1 MLSVANHLT
10 INRIQGQ
17 LIKVVITGA
26 GGFVGQNLVTTLRRN
41 EAIELL
47 PITRASSAA
56 DLDAALAQADFVIHL
71 AGVNRP
77 ETEDEFATGNTDFTR
92 VVCAGLIKH
101 GRKVPLIISSSTQA
115 AADNPYGLSKRGAEE
130 AVVDYAEQHGGTALI
145 YRLTN
150 VFGKWCRPNYNSGVA
165 TFCHNIARG
174 LPIQISD
181 RANPVQLVHVD
192 DVIAAFA
199 EDLATEH
206 QPGIVQREAGPEYS
220 LTLGELVDQIES
232 FRAMRESLVLPDL
245 APGFVQK
252 LYSTYLSYLEED
264 QFAYGLTKHTDPRG
278 SLAEFIKSSHFGQ
291 LFISRTKPGIT
302 RGDHYHH
309 VKTEKFFVVD
319 GQALVQFRDI
329 RGERKVIEYRV
340 DGEEMRVVDIPPGYT
355 HSIQNIGEGM
365 LITVFWASEIFE
377 QDRPDTYAMPVV
389 IND

>member
-1 MLSVANHLT
+1 M
-10 INRIQGQ
+10 
-17 LIKVVITGA
+17 KVVITGA
-26 GGFVGQNLVTTLRRN
+26 GGFLGQNLVTTLQRN

-47 PITRASSAA
+47 PITRASSSA

-77 ETEDEFATGNTDFTR
+77 KTEDEFATGNTSFTR
-92 VVCAGLIKH
+92 EVCDGLIKH
-101 GRKVPLIISSSTQA
+101 SRKVPLIISSSTQA
-115 AADNPYGLSKRGAEE
+115 AAENPYGLSKRGAEK
-130 AVVDYAEQHGGTALI
+130 VVADYALQHGGTALI

-150 VFGKWCRPNYNSGVA
+150 IFGKWCRPNYNSGVA

-181 RANPVQLVHVD
+181 RANPVKLVHVD
-192 DVIAAFA
+192 DVISAFT
-199 EDLATEH
+199 EDLAAEH
-206 QPGIVQREAGPEYS
+206 KPGVVQREAGPEYS

-232 FRAMRESLVLPDL
+232 FRDMRESLILPDM

-252 LYSTYLSYLEED
+252 LYSTYLAYLELD
-264 QFAYGLTKHTDPRG
+264 QFAYGLTKHSDPRG
-278 SLAEFIKSSHFGQ
+278 SLAEFIKSDHFGQ

-319 GQALVQFRDI
+319 GQALVRFRDI
-329 RGERKVIEYRV
+329 RGEREVIEYHV
-340 DGEEMRVVDIPPGYT
+340 DGEEMRVIDIPPGYT
-355 HSIQNIGEGM
+355 HSIQNIGESE

-377 QDRPDTYAMPVV
+377 QAQPDTYGMPVL
-389 IND
+389 INE